1 MREIGR
7 RCFLKATAGT
17 ALASGWGPLPAAT
30 ATPAGNRDNAPL
42 PRRKLGRIDHEPT
55 IVSLGGMTT
64 VREADRREEALEIVR
79 HAVDS
84 GINYID
90 TADSYADGTSER
102 HIGEAL
108 DDRREQVFLATK
120 TRQRRAEPIRN
131 QAFEASCERL
141 RTQILDLYFLH
152 AVHTFNDLDA
162 ALDRDGGAI
171 KAFEHF
177 RDAGRLRY
185 LGISSHSSEVLS
197 AAMDRYDFDCVF
209 ITLNPAGR
217 AMLDPENTHAMLA
230 KAAAKNVGVVAM
242 KVYGGTGG
250 RIFDNNRISAE
261 QALRYALSHPVAT
274 ATIGITRVEQ
284 IDQNIQMARNFQ
296 PYTPKQ
302 CRDLARLFENS

>member
-17 ALASGWGPLPAAT
+17 ALASGWGSLPTAA
-30 ATPAGNRDNAPL
+30 AIAGGPRADLRL

-64 VREADRREEALEIVR
+64 VREADRREEALEIIR

-108 DDRREQVFLATK
+108 GDRRERVFLATK

-131 QAFEASCERL
+131 QAFDASCERL
-141 RTQILDLYFLH
+141 RTQVIDLYFLH
-152 AVHTFNDLDA
+152 AVHTFDDLDA

-185 LGISSHSSEVLS
+185 LGISSHSNEVLS

-209 ITLNPAGR
+209 VTLNPAGR
-217 AMLDPENTHAMLA
+217 AMLDPENTRAMLA

-250 RIFDNNRISAE
+250 RIFDNDQLTAE

-284 IDQNIQMARNFQ
+284 IDHNIQLAKDFQ
-296 PYTPKQ
+296 PYTPEQ
-302 CRDLARLFENS
+302 CRALTRVF

>member
-1 MREIGR
+1 MR
-7 RCFLKATAGT
+7 
-17 ALASGWGPLPAAT
+17 
-30 ATPAGNRDNAPL
+30 L

-64 VREADRREEALEIVR
+64 VREADRREEALEIIR

-108 DDRREQVFLATK
+108 GDRRERVFLATK

-141 RTQILDLYFLH
+141 RTQVLDLYFLH
-152 AVHTFNDLDA
+152 AVHTFDDLDA

-185 LGISSHSSEVLS
+185 LGISSHSNEVLS

-209 ITLNPAGR
+209 VTLNPAGR
-217 AMLDPENTHAMLA
+217 AMLDPENTRAMLA
-230 KAAAKNVGVVAM
+230 KAVAKNVGVVAM

-250 RIFDNNRISAE
+250 RIFENDQLTAE

-284 IDQNIQMARNFQ
+284 IDHNIHLAKDFQ
-296 PYTPKQ
+296 PYTPEQ
-302 CRDLARLFENS
+302 CRALARLF

>member
-7 RCFLKATAGT
+7 RGFLKATAGS
-17 ALASGWGPLPAAT
+17 ALASGLAQLPGGIGGT
-30 ATPAGNRDNAPL
+30 ASARDDCPL

-108 DDRREQVFLATK
+108 GDRRDGVFVATK
-120 TRQRRAEPIRN
+120 TRQRRAQPIVH

-141 RTQILDLYFLH
+141 RTEILDLYFLH
-152 AVHTFNDLDA
+152 AVHTFDDLDA

-197 AAMDRYDFDCVF
+197 AAMDRYDFDCVYV
-209 ITLNPAGR
+209 TLNPAGR
-217 AMLDPENTHAMLA
+217 AMLDPENTNAMLA
-230 KAAAKNVGVVAM
+230 KAAEKNVGVVAM
-242 KVYGGTGG
+242 KIYGGTGG
-250 RIFDNNRISAE
+250 RILGENQVTAE
-261 QALRYALSHPVAT
+261 QALGYALSHPVAT

-284 IDQNIQMARNFQ
+284 IDHNIQMARDFV
-296 PYTPKQ
+296 PYTPEE
-302 CRDLARLFENS
+302 CLALARLF

>member
-17 ALASGWGPLPAAT
+17 ALASGLAQLPGGIVGT
-30 ATPAGNRDNAPL
+30 APARDDSPL

-90 TADSYADGTSER
+90 TADSYADGASER

-108 DDRREQVFLATK
+108 GDRRNRVFLATK
-120 TRQRRAEPIRN
+120 TRQRRAEPIVN

-141 RTQILDLYFLH
+141 RTEIIDLYFLH
-152 AVHTFNDLDA
+152 AVHTFDDLDA

-185 LGISSHSSEVLS
+185 LGISSHSSEVLI
-197 AAMDRYDFDCVF
+197 AAMDRYDFDGVF
-209 ITLNPAGR
+209 VTLNPAGR
-217 AMLDPENTHAMLA
+217 AMLDPENTNAMLA
-230 KAAAKNVGVVAM
+230 KAAEKNVGVVAM
-242 KVYGGTGG
+242 KIYGGTGG
-250 RIFDNNRISAE
+250 RIFENDQLTAE

-284 IDQNIQMARNFQ
+284 IDHNIQMAKDFV
-296 PYTPKQ
+296 PYTPEE
-302 CRDLARLFENS
+302 CLALARSF